1 MYSETIMLMF
11 VASTFQDNSFEV
23 LSVERMTR
31 PAFRLGSEV
40 VDTIVVRR
48 DVLRYT
54 ITLSPQHT
62 ICGKVKQFAV
72 GDKITIK
79 NGEVRDGDRIS
90 RDSIRIV
97 K

>member
-1 MYSETIMLMF
+1 MLF
-11 VASTFQDNSFEV
+11 TAPSTFQDTSFEV
-23 LSVERMTR
+23 LSIERMIK

-62 ICGKVKQFAV
+62 ICGKVKKFAV

-79 NGEVRDGDRIS
+79 NDEIHDGDRIN
-90 RDSIRIV
+90 RDSIRLV